1 MKSSTCSTIL
11 NILDMGVCV
20 CVCVCMCVRG
30 REEAGRRQG
39 GGRKEEWGRREE
51 RGRKGRRKATTEN
64 QDTNI
69 VYRSCVM
76 YTTE

>member
-1 MKSSTCSTIL
+1 M
-11 NILDMGVCV
+11 CV
-20 CVCVCMCVRG
+20 CVYVCERQGEG